1 LKSHR
6 SVIKETEL
14 PEANPQ
20 NPQSDHPIAFLRG
33 FIDRPKEVGS
43 IIPSSRWMERRITR
57 TAEVASANLVIEL
70 GPGTGG
76 TTKALLNA
84 LAPGARLLAIE
95 INPGFCD
102 LLNNWQDW
110 KGDEPLSFGTTRW
123 YNIRFPDGCEERY
136 CPVEVHTQSYSG
148 DTKNGYLEIH
158 QFRNLTNLVDIEG
171 VSLPIADLPNV
182 GQFHVDGYPEVD
194 WDVTPPEV
202 GELNVFTKPQTLS
215 IARLRIKFFDDKR
228 LKLLAT
234 CETASGALDGG
245 YVKFCTKPYDG
256 DHPEGPVDSCP

>member
-84 LAPGARLLAIE
+84 LAPEARLLAIE
-95 INPGFCD
+95 INPGFCELLRETID
-102 LLNNWQDW
+102 DPRLLVHEGSAAEIPEALAKHDLDAPDVILSGIPFSTMPQQLGMSILRSVRKSLKPGGRFVAYQFRDVVHTLGKRVFGPASVQIELLNM
-110 KGDEPLSFGTTRW
+110 PPMRVYRW
-123 YNIRFPDGCEERY
+123 
-136 CPVEVHTQSYSG
+136 
-148 DTKNGYLEIH
+148 
-158 QFRNLTNLVDIEG
+158 
-171 VSLPIADLPNV
+171 DLPS
-182 GQFHVDGYPEVD
+182 E
-194 WDVTPPEV
+194 
-202 GELNVFTKPQTLS
+202 
-215 IARLRIKFFDDKR
+215 
-228 LKLLAT
+228 
-234 CETASGALDGG
+234 
-245 YVKFCTKPYDG
+245 
-256 DHPEGPVDSCP
+256 